1 MLLAAQTHDKSN
13 TATNKQAK
21 KDVIRVCFWLT
32 PNQTQTKKNR
42 SLPPHPSSK
51 KGTSS
56 PPNESSFP
64 TNQTY
69 RPCFLRKRLQALQLG
84 GPAALVGALVASLA
98 AGINGELAAVA
109 ARLKTIWDPSQ

>member
-1 MLLAAQTHDKSN
+1 M
-13 TATNKQAK
+13 
-21 KDVIRVCFWLT
+21 IRVCFWLT
-32 PNQTQTKKNR
+32 PNQAQTKKSIRKFVQNQK
-42 SLPPHPSSK
+42 PPTPPPK
-51 KGTSS
+51 NKITSS
-56 PPNESSFP
+56 PPYESSFP

-109 ARLKTIWDPSQ
+109 ARLKTTWDQPVN

>member
-1 MLLAAQTHDKSN
+1 M
-13 TATNKQAK
+13 
-21 KDVIRVCFWLT
+21 IRVCFLVDPKSNT
-32 PNQTQTKKNR
+32 NKKKHKKVC
-42 SLPPHPSSK
+42 SKTEASHPPPSK
-51 KGTSS
+51 KSNII
-56 PPNESSFP
+56 PPYESSFP